1 MEVFVDNDSADDDD
15 DVPVQ
20 EDYNEE
26 ELYGWLGPDADDEE
40 GYEVCNFANSCATT
54 SYGSGMTCT
63 QYPQLLTD

>member
-15 DVPVQ
+15 DVPVE

-40 GYEVCNFANSCATT
+40 GYEVGYVTLQTVVQQPAT
-54 SYGSGMTCT
+54 GQG
-63 QYPQLLTD
+63 